1 MSETVPPSLK
11 IDVISLFP
19 ETIMSAL
26 SASIPARAIERG
38 LATLTCHDLRTWGI
52 GKHRSVDDE
61 PYGGG
66 AGMLL
71 RPEPLVDAIE
81 ALRGPDSTVILFD
94 AGGERLRQ
102 PRIRELAAA
111 SHLIIICGRY
121 EGVDDRV
128 RAYIDLELSLGDFV
142 LSGGEP
148 AAIVLCDAILRLVPG
163 AIDAASL
170 SEESFSGDLLEYP
183 QYTRPA
189 DFRGVAVP
197 EILLSGNH
205 AGVAAWRREEA
216 VRRTRRQRPDLAKP
230 AEGSKGS

>member
-1 MSETVPPSLK
+1 MSESARPALK
-11 IDVISLFP
+11 IDVVSLFP
-19 ETIMSAL
+19 ETILSAL

-38 LATLTCHDLRTWGI
+38 LAELQCHDLRMWGI

-102 PRIRELAAA
+102 PRVRALANA

-148 AAIVLCDAILRLVPG
+148 AAITLCDAILRLVPG
-163 AIDAASL
+163 AIDAESL
-170 SEESFSGDLLEYP
+170 SEESFSAELLEYP

-189 DFRGVAVP
+189 EFRGVAVP

-205 AGVAAWRREEA
+205 AGVAAWRRDQA
-216 VRRTRRQRPDLAKP
+216 VLRTRRQRPDLASSERGS
-230 AEGSKGS
+230 EGP

>member
-1 MSETVPPSLK
+1 MSEEVRPVLK

-26 SASIPARAIERG
+26 SASIPARALERG

-71 RPEPLVDAIE
+71 RPEPLVEAID

-102 PRIRELAAA
+102 PRVRALAAA

-128 RAYIDLELSLGDFV
+128 RAYVDLELSLGDFV

-170 SEESFSGDLLEYP
+170 SEESFSGELLE
-183 QYTRPA
+183 
-189 DFRGVAVP
+189 
-197 EILLSGNH
+197 
-205 AGVAAWRREEA
+205 
-216 VRRTRRQRPDLAKP
+216 
-230 AEGSKGS
+230 

>member
-1 MSETVPPSLK
+1 MSDGSRPVLK
-11 IDVISLFP
+11 IDVVSLFP

-26 SASIPARAIERG
+26 SASIPARALERR

-71 RPEPLVDAIE
+71 RPEPLVDAIQ
-81 ALRGPDSTVILFD
+81 ALRGPNSTVILFD
-94 AGGERLRQ
+94 AGGEPLRQ
-102 PRIRELAAA
+102 PRVRALAAA

-128 RAYIDLELSLGDFV
+128 RAYVDLELSIGDFI

-170 SEESFSGDLLEYP
+170 SEESFSGELLEYP
-183 QYTRPA
+183 QFTRPA
-189 DFRGVAVP
+189 EFRGVSVP

-216 VRRTRRQRPDLAKP
+216 LRRTQRQRPDLAKP
-230 AEGSKGS
+230 TKGGQGS

>member
-1 MSETVPPSLK
+1 VLK

-26 SASIPARAIERG
+26 SASIPARALERG

-94 AGGERLRQ
+94 AGGEPLRQ
-102 PRIRELAAA
+102 PRVRALAAV
-111 SHLIIICGRY
+111 SHLIVICGRY

-128 RAYIDLELSLGDFV
+128 RAYVDLELSIGDFI

-148 AAIVLCDAILRLVPG
+148 AAIVLCDAILRIVPG

-170 SEESFSGDLLEYP
+170 SEESFSGELLEYP
-183 QYTRPA
+183 QFTRPA
-189 DFRGVAVP
+189 EFRGVSVP

-205 AGVAAWRREEA
+205 AGVAAWRREKA
-216 VRRTRRQRPDLAKP
+216 LRRTQRQRPDLAKP
-230 AEGSKGS
+230 TKGGPGS

>member
-1 MSETVPPSLK
+1 MSGEVRAALK

-26 SASIPARAIERG
+26 SASIPARALERG

-71 RPEPLVDAIE
+71 RPEPLVDAID

-102 PRIRELAAA
+102 PRVRALAAA

-128 RAYIDLELSLGDFV
+128 RAYVDVELSIGDFV

-170 SEESFSGDLLEYP
+170 SEESFSGELLEYP
-183 QYTRPA
+183 QFTRPA
-189 DFRGVAVP
+189 EFRGVGVP

-205 AGVAAWRREEA
+205 AGVAAWRHEEA
-216 VRRTRRQRPDLAKP
+216 VRRTQRQRPDLAKP
-230 AEGSKGS
+230 VKGSEGS

>member
-1 MSETVPPSLK
+1 MSGEVPAVLK

-26 SASIPARAIERG
+26 SASIPARALERG

-71 RPEPLVDAIE
+71 RPEPRVDAIDV
-81 ALRGPDSTVILFD
+81 LRGPDSTVILFD

-102 PRIRELAAA
+102 PRVRALAAA

-121 EGVDDRV
+121 EGVDQRV
-128 RAYIDLELSLGDFV
+128 VDHMIDEEISVGPYV
-142 LSGGEP
+142 LAGGELG
-148 AAIVLCDAILRLVPG
+148 ALTIIEAVSRLVPG
-163 AIDAASL
+163 VLGNAESL
-170 SEESFSGDLLEYP
+170 TDETFNSVKAHKGKSKREVQDIEVEYP
-183 QYTRPA
+183 QYTKPA
-189 DFRGVAVP
+189 DFKGWKVP
-197 EILLSGNH
+197 DVLLSGDH
-205 AGVAAWRREEA
+205 KKIKEWK
-216 VRRTRRQRPDLAKP
+216 QSQIDK
-230 AEGSKGS
+230 KK